1 VSLYY
6 MDLLK
11 GSLEM
16 LTKIKIGIAVLVLVL
31 SNFGTYKYM
40 VNKHKAEQLK
50 AVVKE
55 VENDNEDK
63 KELAEHTKI
72 LEKIEIEYRDRII
85 EVPAIDTS
93 KPCPIPD
100 ITRMRNEVNASLP
113 DVYFE
118 STDEVSEDAR

>member
-1 VSLYY
+1 
-6 MDLLK
+6 
-11 GSLEM
+11 M

>member
-1 VSLYY
+1 